1 MPMDSRWRKSSR
13 SGGNG
18 SCVEVRLVD
27 GVVQVRDTKLGE
39 ASPILDFPAAQWA
52 AFTADVHAGAHDLA

>member
-13 SGGNG
+13 SGSNG

-39 ASPILDFPAAQWA
+39 TSPILDFDARQWA
-52 AFTADVHAGAHDLA
+52 TFTADVHAGEHDLA